1 MGRQIIPQPWSSSH
15 EELIDDAMAEIEKV
29 NPSLKGVLPKDYNR
43 PALDKVMLG
52 ELIDLVSGIGMGEPV
67 PRRARRQT
75 R

>member
-1 MGRQIIPQPWSSSH
+1 
-15 EELIDDAMAEIEKV
+15 MAEIEKV